1 MQLLQ
6 LALCG
11 ALLSAAALAADSPV
25 TIAQDARVFTLSNSY
40 VTAQVDKRTG
50 DLTSLKYHG
59 IETMGY
65 VSGHHAGYWEQNPS
79 GDPQL
84 SATLTI
90 DPAAN
95 HGERGEVSVK
105 GISSG
110 QPSAGGR
117 GGRGGRGGGG
127 MLCDLEIRYSMG
139 REDHGLYTYAIFTH
153 QPTYARTQVGES
165 RYGVKLNGQVFDWL
179 TIDARRNKLMPSG
192 ADWDHGTAL
201 NMKEARRMTT
211 GPYIGQVEHKYDYS
225 AVQFD
230 IPAFGWSSTKQHIGF
245 YFINPTV
252 EFLSGGA
259 THPELTGHL
268 DDGDGG
274 DPTLLDYWR
283 GTHYGGSIL
292 PLAEG
297 ENWSKVVGPILI
309 YLNSAPDP
317 NAMYQDALAQA
328 RTEAAKW
335 PYEWV
340 AGVDYPHLKER
351 GTVAGQLV
359 LDDPQAAT
367 TKLPGLL
374 VGLAAPDAEPMTW
387 QNDAKHYQFWVR
399 GDAGG
404 RFTIPKVRPGTYELH
419 AIADGVLGEY
429 AKADITVA
437 PGQKIDLG
445 KLAWKPVR
453 YGRQLWDIGIP
464 NRSGAEFFKGDDYF
478 HWGWYLE
485 YPKLFPNDVD
495 YTIGQSDYRKDW
507 FFEQVPHATREDN
520 TGRGSGRATT
530 WTIHFN
536 APQDLRGKAI
546 LRLALSGVSARSI
559 AVTVNDQPA
568 GTVTGLVY
576 NATINRDGIQGSWVE
591 KDVTF
596 DAALIKEGAN
606 TMKLTIPAGGLTSG
620 IIYDYLRLELAQ

>member
-1 MQLLQ
+1 
-6 LALCG
+6 
-11 ALLSAAALAADSPV
+11 
-25 TIAQDARVFTLSNSY
+25 
-40 VTAQVDKRTG
+40 
-50 DLTSLKYHG
+50 
-59 IETMGY
+59 
-65 VSGHHAGYWEQNPS
+65 
-79 GDPQL
+79 
-84 SATLTI
+84 
-90 DPAAN
+90 
-95 HGERGEVSVK
+95 
-105 GISSG
+105 
-110 QPSAGGR
+110 
-117 GGRGGRGGGG
+117 
-127 MLCDLEIRYSMG
+127 
-139 REDHGLYTYAIFTH
+139 
-153 QPTYARTQVGES
+153 
-165 RYGVKLNGQVFDWL
+165 
-179 TIDARRNKLMPSG
+179 
-192 ADWDHGTAL
+192 
-201 NMKEARRMTT
+201 
-211 GPYIGQVEHKYDYS
+211 
-225 AVQFD
+225 
-230 IPAFGWSSTKQHIGF
+230 
-245 YFINPTV
+245 
-252 EFLSGGA
+252 
-259 THPELTGHL
+259 
-268 DDGDGG
+268 
-274 DPTLLDYWR
+274 
-283 GTHYGGSIL
+283 
-292 PLAEG
+292 
-297 ENWSKVVGPILI
+297 
-309 YLNSAPDP
+309 
-317 NAMYQDALAQA
+317 
-328 RTEAAKW
+328 
-335 PYEWV
+335 
-340 AGVDYPHLKER
+340 VDYPHLKER